1 MRNFF
6 IGTLF
11 VFIAGCSGDDITDP
25 DDIVFPAEN
34 VKFSLHVQPLLNIS
48 CNSYGCH
55 GDGGQTKLTSWV
67 GVRAL
72 NVVNQPGDTNC
83 GLVNV
88 VYGRQIHVWV
98 DVNNNHRQGLKQ
110 WVIEGA
116 QNN

>member
-1 MRNFF
+1 MIRLVVG
-6 IGTLF
+6 ILF
-11 VFIAGCSGDDITDP
+11 VFISGCSGDITDP
-25 DDIVFPAEN
+25 DDIVFPPIN
-34 VKFSLHVQPLLNIS
+34 VSFGMHIQPLLNLS
-48 CNSYGCH
+48 CNSQGCH
-55 GDGGQTKLTSWV
+55 GEGAQTKLTSWG

-88 VYGRQIHVWV
+88 VYGRTETHWP
-98 DVNNNHRQGLKQ
+98 VNVNSNHRQGIKQ